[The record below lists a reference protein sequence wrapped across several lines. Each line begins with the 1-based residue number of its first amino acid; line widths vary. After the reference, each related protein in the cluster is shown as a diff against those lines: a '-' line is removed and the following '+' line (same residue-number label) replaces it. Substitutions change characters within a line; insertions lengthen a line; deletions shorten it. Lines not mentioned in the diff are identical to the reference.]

1 MTSSERID
9 RVIAAISAVDG
20 VIGLHSGPGVPTT
33 YLPGRIVGGV
43 RLDGA
48 GGKVHVVLE
57 LRSPLLETAERVRH
71 AASTAAGVP
80 VDVVVGDVSVPESTS
95 PPSQHVEPLNT
106 QEKQ

>member
-1 MTSSERID
+1 
-9 RVIAAISAVDG
+9 VV
-20 VIGLHSGPGVPTT
+20 GLHSGPGVPAT

-80 VDVVVGDVSVPESTS
+80 VDVVVGDVAALESTS
-95 PPSQHVEPLNT
+95 PPSQQIDPFNT
-106 QEKQ
+106 